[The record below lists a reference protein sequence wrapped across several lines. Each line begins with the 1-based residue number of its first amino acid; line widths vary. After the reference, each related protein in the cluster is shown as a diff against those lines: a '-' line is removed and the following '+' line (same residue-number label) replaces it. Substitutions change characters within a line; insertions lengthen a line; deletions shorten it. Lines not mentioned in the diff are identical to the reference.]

1 MQLNH
6 ALILAS
12 NINEMSLFLTHTLG
26 LKEGSRPPFGFLGV
40 WLYDQKNVPC
50 IHIASRHDITSSQ
63 SFYLSQIQKQSAQT
77 GLPTIDHL
85 AFISD
90 DYKGLKQRLMKF
102 GVPFI
107 EREVPEINEHQ
118 VFVTGPDNLKIEILF
133 SRNEIN

>member
-6 ALILAS
+6 ALIMAS
-12 NINEMSLFLTHTLG
+12 DINEMSLFLTHALG
-26 LKEGSRPPFGFLGV
+26 LTEGSRPPFGFLGV

-63 SFYLSQIQKQSAQT
+63 SFYLSQMQGTQA

-85 AFISD
+85 AFVSD
-90 DYKGLKQRLMKF
+90 DYIGLKQRLMKF

-107 EREVPEINEHQ
+107 EREIPEVNEHQ
-118 VFVTGPDNLKIEILF
+118 VFITGPDNLKIEILF
-133 SRNEIN
+133 SRNVIN